1 MKLTATAT
9 QKGVAAVAAGAVL
22 AALAGCSGSS
32 PAPGGSGSGGDAGSG
47 DTITF
52 MNWEALEG
60 SPYEKVLQQFTADTG
75 IKVEYQFSASGSD
88 YWPKT
93 RAVLGSNNPPDIMR
107 IDDDFLPYYAS
118 TGKLLDLRADIE
130 KSGLKADD
138 YYESV
143 YDNSKQPDGSV
154 VGWSLGIQ
162 PRVIFY
168 NKDMFEE
175 AGVPLPPSTWTDDG
189 WTWDD
194 FLDAAKKLSVPNE
207 RWGADVIDD
216 SAYETIFGVNNGST
230 GRWTPDGKG
239 LALADPKG
247 QEAVQFVA
255 DLTCEH
261 GVQPTWSELQQDG
274 RGAEMF
280 ASGEIGMIERA
291 SGFVNY
297 FRTNVKDFEW
307 DVAPVPGNVAQ
318 KTQGNQ
324 VVFAIPAAAAHQDA
338 AWRLL
343 EYLTTMDGAEVFAE
357 QGSFV
362 PGYKPA
368 AELAGEVVEGQL
380 PASLPLVLQAAD
392 NSYLSGRV
400 ANIEEAIGVYR
411 PALDP
416 VKNCQAK
423 ASDVLPEVEPQV
435 DEIINR

>member
-1 MKLTATAT
+1 MHLSPSKLRRTA
-9 QKGVAAVAAGAVL
+9 AASAVVGL
-22 AALAGCSGSS
+22 AVAALAGC
-32 PAPGGSGSGGDAGSG
+32 AGGAGGGDAAAA
-47 DTITF
+47 DDKITF

-60 SPYEKVLQQFTADTG
+60 SPYEAVLKQFTKDTG
-75 IKVEYQFSASGSD
+75 IEVEYQFSASGSD

-118 TGKLLDLRADIE
+118 TGRLLDLAPYIE
-130 KSGLKADD
+130 KSGLQADD

-168 NKDMFEE
+168 NKTMFQE

-189 WTWDD
+189 WSWDD
-194 FLDAAKKLSVPNE
+194 FLDAAKKLSIPGQ

-216 SAYETIFGVNNGST
+216 SAFETIFGVNNGST
-230 GRWTPDGKG
+230 GRWTKDGKG
-239 LALADPKG
+239 FALADPEG

-255 DLTCEH
+255 DLTCQYDA
-261 GVQPTWSELQQDG
+261 QPAWSELQQNG

-280 ASGEIGMIERA
+280 AAGQIGMIERA

-297 FRTNVKDFEW
+297 FRTNVDSFEW
-307 DVAPVPGNVAQ
+307 DIAPVPGNVDQ

-324 VVFAIPAAAAHQDA
+324 VVFAVPAQAAHKDA
-338 AWRLL
+338 AWKLL
-343 EYLTTMDGAEVFAE
+343 EYLTTMDGAKFFAE

-368 AELAGEVVEGQL
+368 AELAGKAVDGQL
-380 PASLPLVLQAAD
+380 PASLPLVLDAAD

-400 ANIEEAIGVYR
+400 GNIEEAIALYR

-423 ASDVLPEVEPQV
+423 AEDILPGIDSQVE
-435 DEIINR
+435 DIINR